1 VRFAVSP
8 APDRLEIS
16 NPLAWRVHQVNDSP
30 VQFKWRYAL
39 GIGLA
44 VAAAAAA
51 TLVVSLATAS
61 AQSDLA
67 TTETGSTMQ
76 GAPPVTGPVGH
87 NVPAHVVNV
96 EINHKHPIAGK
107 AFRGLTVTFRM
118 ARTISSVECD
128 AKLAHTLLRAPQRFF
143 VGPQGETVVCRWR
156 IPPHTGG
163 KRLRLSALQVDGRPQ
178 AVIRVPG
185 TSWIVKKR

>member
-8 APDRLEIS
+8 APGPLELS
-16 NPLAWRVHQVNDSP
+16 NPLAWRVHQVNDSRMQ
-30 VQFKWRYAL
+30 VKWRYAL

-51 TLVVSLATAS
+51 TLVFSMAAAS
-61 AQSDLA
+61 AQSGLA

-76 GAPPVTGPVGH
+76 GVPPVTGPVL
-87 NVPAHVVNV
+87 PLKASLSSI

-107 AFRGLTVTFRM
+107 RFKGLTITFRI
-118 ARTISSVECD
+118 AGTISSVECD
-128 AKLAHTLLRAPQRFF
+128 AKLADTLLRAPQPFF
-143 VGPQGETVVCRWR
+143 VGPQGETVICRWR

-163 KRLRLSALQVDGRPQ
+163 KRLRLSRLQVDGAPK
-178 AVIRVPG
+178 ALIRVPG